1 MRSMYSFLA
10 EGDEF
15 VPPSSKDFVL
25 PPIFGDNPYTTKP
38 IFLVF
43 LSVLVLS
50 IFFVMASRKASI
62 VPSKLQFAGE
72 SVYAYVRND
81 LGKEIIGHEFM
92 RFVPYLFTLFTFIL
106 VNNWFGI
113 IPMLQFP
120 TMSRISFAYVLGII
134 TFVVFHY
141 VGIRHHGIVKYMK
154 DILFM
159 PGVPKPVYILL
170 TPIEVATYL
179 IVRPLTISLR
189 LFANMF
195 AGHLLLMIFILG
207 GEHLLEGAIGLKLVS
222 PFAFAFGIA
231 LTFFEFLVQCLQAY
245 IFTLLTA
252 LYIGG
257 AIAEELVEFFAE
269 PRNLAADLRK
279 QRGLAQQFIQVALM
293 EGMAGCCP
301 AYIEGVFADR
311 QLAGLLS
318 QVVHALHQVAE
329 RGVDFATLLGEGV
342 VLQQPLPKLA
352 AQVANG
358 GQVDD
363 LQAQALLE
371 CGFIQG
377 FTGQQAVGEH
387 EDFGA

>member
-1 MRSMYSFLA
+1 MRSITSLRA
-10 EGDEF
+10 EGNEF

-25 PPIFGDNPYTTKP
+25 PPIFGDNAYTTKP
-38 IFLVF
+38 IFLVL
-43 LSVLVLS
+43 LSVVLLS
-50 IFFVMASRKASI
+50 VFFIAASRKAAI

-81 LGKEIIGHEFM
+81 LGKDIIGHEFM

-106 VNNWFGI
+106 TNNVFGI
-113 IPMLQFP
+113 VPLLQFP

-141 VGIRHHGIVKYMK
+141 VGIRHHGIFKYLK

-207 GEHLLEGAIGLKLVS
+207 GEHLLQGAIGLKLVS

-257 AIAEELVEFFAE
+257 A
-269 PRNLAADLRK
+269 LAD
-279 QRGLAQQFIQVALM
+279 
-293 EGMAGCCP
+293 
-301 AYIEGVFADR
+301 
-311 QLAGLLS
+311 
-318 QVVHALHQVAE
+318 
-329 RGVDFATLLGEGV
+329 
-342 VLQQPLPKLA
+342 
-352 AQVANG
+352 
-358 GQVDD
+358 
-363 LQAQALLE
+363 
-371 CGFIQG
+371 
-377 FTGQQAVGEH
+377 EH
-387 EDFGA
+387 